1 MGNKG
6 KVFFA
11 GDIGGTKTELAFFQ
25 KKNDVFS
32 CAARKRFLNS
42 SYKNAEAVIGDFL
55 KGVGSGFEIEAAI
68 LGVAAPVENNR
79 ARLTNLGWRVD
90 GNKIGK
96 RFSFKTC
103 VLLND
108 LEATALGIG
117 ELGKKD
123 FFCLQKGRRR
133 KGNAAVIAPGTGLGE
148 AALLDVKGE
157 FFSIASEGGHVDF
170 APRTRIEAELLFHLS
185 AKYGHVSYERVV
197 SGPGIKEIYDFLT
210 RGKKAPE
217 RGAPALFCRAWHRRH
232 SEIGNATFP

>member
-1 MGNKG
+1 MDSGMGNKE
-6 KVFFA
+6 KVFLA

-90 GNKIGK
+90 GDKIGK
-96 RFSFKTC
+96 RFSFKKC

-123 FFCLQKGRRR
+123 FLCLQKGRRG
-133 KGNAAVIAPGTGLGE
+133 KGNVAIIAPGTGLGE
-148 AALLDVKGE
+148 AALLNAGGSV
-157 FFSIASEGGHVDF
+157 FPMASEGGHVDF
-170 APRTRIEAELLFHLS
+170 APRTRIEAELLFRLS
-185 AKYGHVSYERVV
+185 AKYGRVSCERGG
-197 SGPGIKEIYDFLT
+197 SGPGLKGVCDF
-210 RGKKAPE
+210 
-217 RGAPALFCRAWHRRH
+217 F
-232 SEIGNATFP
+232 